1 MAGRLGHIELPAQDD
16 ERGKR
21 FWGSLFGW
29 EFQDAGI
36 PEMRYHLTQIGDVG
50 GAVFASEN
58 AGSGPIVYFTS
69 DDIDSDVARV
79 RELGGQ
85 GDDKQPIPGI
95 GWFARCHDTEGNPF
109 SLFEGDESVPHPE
122 S

>member
-50 GAVFASEN
+50 GAVFASES
-58 AGSGPIVYFTS
+58 AGSFCFTS
-69 DDIDSDVARV
+69 GCSATSVLVASAPMRRPFASSWILSRPIRV
-79 RELGGQ
+79 TRSHWHACW
-85 GDDKQPIPGI
+85 P
-95 GWFARCHDTEGNPF
+95 
-109 SLFEGDESVPHPE
+109 
-122 S
+122 